1 MKILYLIFFFLYMT
15 CLPSIMLYECRQ
27 EDKSVIKHQLARL
40 EARAKEGTFLRLIY
54 QTEIRFFCNTTLLQ
68 NSETKQIK

>member
-1 MKILYLIFFFLYMT
+1 
-15 CLPSIMLYECRQ
+15 MLYECRQ

-54 QTEIRFFCNTTLLQ
+54 QTEIRFSVIQHYFKIQKPNKSSDDCVRMLPPLF
-68 NSETKQIK
+68 SVYRVG